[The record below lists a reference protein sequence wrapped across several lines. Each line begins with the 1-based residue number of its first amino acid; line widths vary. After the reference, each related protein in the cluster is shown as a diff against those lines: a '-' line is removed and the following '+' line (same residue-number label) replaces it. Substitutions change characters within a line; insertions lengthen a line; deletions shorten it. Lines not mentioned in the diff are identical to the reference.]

1 MAGATVPFGS
11 NKNFRLDVPYNCRT
25 LVAEAIMSIKST
37 SPTTKD
43 RRVEFRTDAA
53 TEALIAEAAD
63 LLHLTKSSFV
73 SEVAKREAE
82 KVVARADRTL
92 MAPDVFDALIAS
104 LDTPD
109 DSPELER
116 LAKLPKLIRR

>member
-1 MAGATVPFGS
+1 MGTTS
-11 NKNFRLDVPYNCRT
+11 NTPV
-25 LVAEAIMSIKST
+25 
-37 SPTTKD
+37 TKD

-63 LLHLTKSSFV
+63 LLHVTKSSFV

-92 MAPDVFDALIAS
+92 MAPEVFDALISS

-109 DSPELER
+109 ESPELER
-116 LAKLPKLIRR
+116 LANLPKLIRR

>member
-1 MAGATVPFGS
+1 
-11 NKNFRLDVPYNCRT
+11 
-25 LVAEAIMSIKST
+25 MSIT
-37 SPTTKD
+37 NPSPTTKD

>member
-1 MAGATVPFGS
+1 
-11 NKNFRLDVPYNCRT
+11 
-25 LVAEAIMSIKST
+25 MSRSST
-37 SPTTKD
+37 SPTAKN

-63 LLHLTKSSFV
+63 LLHVTKSSFV

-92 MAPDVFDALIAS
+92 MAPEVFDALMGS

-116 LAKLPKLIRR
+116 LAKLPKTIRR